1 MQIKCNGKDLSGQF
15 LQRIRLELSTQMK
28 VYRVNVWVDDD
39 LALVKYVSAYD
50 EEEAEQM
57 AKNSVDIE
65 FEVMDD

>member
-1 MQIKCNGKDLSGQF
+1 
-15 LQRIRLELSTQMK
+15 MK